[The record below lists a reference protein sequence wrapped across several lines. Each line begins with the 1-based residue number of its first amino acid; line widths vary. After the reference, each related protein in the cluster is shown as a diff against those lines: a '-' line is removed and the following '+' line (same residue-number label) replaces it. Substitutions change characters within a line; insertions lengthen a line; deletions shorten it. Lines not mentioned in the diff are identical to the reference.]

1 MSRNTLDGLILE
13 YFRSVS
19 FKGLGNHI
27 FPLLT
32 ENGAS
37 IAVLSSI
44 QSGYGNNEKTGKSCR
59 PKEFYKDEEVNI
71 LSGGKHL

>member
-1 MSRNTLDGLILE
+1 MSRNTLDGLIL
-13 YFRSVS
+13 S
-19 FKGLGNHI
+19 FKRLGNHI
-27 FPLLT
+27 FSLFT

-44 QSGYGNNEKTGKSCR
+44 QSGHGNNEKTGKSCR

-71 LSGGKHL
+71 LSGGKPLQIILS

>member
-13 YFRSVS
+13 YFWSVS
-19 FKGLGNHI
+19 FKRLGHHI

-44 QSGYGNNEKTGKSCR
+44 QSGFGNNEKTGKSCR